1 MFPVPAPG
9 NFAPAP
15 VPVPIQAPAQP
26 PGNPAPQVNNVVVP
40 DDPRGS
46 KRGRENDPQDYD
58 EPVLKQART
67 EPAAESDDE
76 SVDVGQ
82 LALYDAIKGGNVELV
97 AELLGQLPQLPELTK
112 KETIFKLPNSA
123 ARQSG
128 VKPTSPSR

>member
-9 NFAPAP
+9 NLASAH

-67 EPAAESDDE
+67 EPAAEQ
-76 SVDVGQ
+76 VDPTQ
-82 LALYDAIKGGNVELV
+82 QKLIDAIENGDLPGLHK
-97 AELLGQLPQLPELTK
+97 LLGQSRQLLSSYFPGVDGLTP
-112 KETIFKLPNSA
+112 LCLA
-123 ARQSG
+123 ARCG
-128 VKPTSPSR
+128 KR